1 MTLIKI
7 KFNSEM
13 ERAIIEGR
21 KCCTTRDEIKGNIG
35 DLFRV
40 NDRMYRIIQVD
51 EIDLFYSSAMANA
64 EGFKSDIEYLDCMS
78 EIYPDLVEC
87 SPVFIHHFA
96 YAGPGCTILAGPAG
110 TGGRNEKGV
119 SVMTCTGVDA
129 EAVRVCLDIE
139 AIARKYDKS
148 VMDVMN
154 RVMEIHCTWEGRE
167 ND

>member
-40 NDRMYRIIQVD
+40 KDRMYRIIQVD
-51 EIDLFYSSAMANA
+51 ESDLFYSSAMANA

-96 YAGPGCTILAGPAG
+96 YAGPWCPQF
-110 TGGRNEKGV
+110 GV
-119 SVMTCTGVDA
+119 NGAVCSVPERLCDLFQDCR
-129 EAVRVCLDIE
+129 RV
-139 AIARKYDKS
+139 S
-148 VMDVMN
+148 
-154 RVMEIHCTWEGRE
+154 T
-167 ND
+167 

>member
-40 NDRMYRIIQVD
+40 KDRMYRIIQVD
-51 EIDLFYSSAMANA
+51 ESDLFYSSAMANA

-87 SPVFIHHFA
+87 SPVFIHYFA
-96 YAGPGCTILAGPAG
+96 YAGPWCPQFGVNGAVCSVPERLCD
-110 TGGRNEKGV
+110 TGF
-119 SVMTCTGVDA
+119 DA
-129 EAVRVCLDIE
+129 EAVRVCFDIE
-139 AIARKYDKS
+139 AIARKHNVG

-154 RVMEIHCTWEGRE
+154 RVMQVHCTWEGR
-167 ND
+167 

>member
-87 SPVFIHHFA
+87 SPVFIHYFA
-96 YAGPGCTILAGPAG
+96 YAGPWCTTLAGPAG
-110 TGGRNEKGV
+110 TGGRNENGV
-119 SVMTCTGVDA
+119 SVMTCTGFDA
-129 EAVRVCLDIE
+129 EAVRVCFDIE
-139 AIARKYDKS
+139 AIARKYNVG

-154 RVMEIHCTWEGRE
+154 RVMQVHCTWEGRE

>member
-1 MTLIKI
+1 MTIIKI
-7 KFNSEM
+7 KFNPEM

-40 NDRMYRIIQVD
+40 KDRMYRIIQVD

-87 SPVFIHHFA
+87 SPVFIHYFA
-96 YAGPGCTILAGPAG
+96 YAGPLCPQFR
-110 TGGRNEKGV
+110 GRGAACSDPETRCELF
-119 SVMTCTGVDA
+119 SDCQEEFA
-129 EAVRVCLDIE
+129 
-139 AIARKYDKS
+139 
-148 VMDVMN
+148 
-154 RVMEIHCTWEGRE
+154 
-167 ND
+167 

>member
-40 NDRMYRIIQVD
+40 KDRMYRIIQVD
-51 EIDLFYSSAMANA
+51 EIDLLYSSAMANA

-87 SPVFIHHFA
+87 SPVFIHYFA
-96 YAGPGCTILAGPAG
+96 YAGPWCTILADPEGG
-110 TGGRNEKGV
+110 TGI
-119 SVMTCTGVDA
+119 DA

-139 AIARKYDKS
+139 AIARKYNVG